1 MKKVLFLPFLQIP
14 SGHHQVVDALREDL
28 EVNYSGLV
36 FDKIDVLHYG
46 YGKLE
51 SLISGIYLKWIHH
64 FPSTYSWLYKSSVYS
79 GASINKNY
87 KLYELLFIHFIK
99 KILLETKPDI
109 VVCSHALPSYM
120 LNQLKKR
127 GFTSVPIVNVYT
139 DFFVHSFWGTNYIDY
154 HFVSNRNMKNDLI
167 TRGIT
172 ENQIYVTG
180 IPLHRKILQQTHSRS
195 IPSKPQLQCTI
206 MGGSLG
212 VGVIDRLINK
222 LKPTGQIIYHILCG
236 KNTKLYNQLK
246 NQSCKYIHPLPYI
259 SSREEMDTIY
269 CQSDFIITKPG
280 GVTVSEC
287 LQKRV
292 PIFVYHA
299 LPGQEEINLNELNKL
314 GVVFPLTDWEL
325 YEDLEQHLLSTYRSE
340 KNLEQYHS
348 SLEQYHGDFHHEPA
362 AVILDRIIQETERK
376 RNAQ

>member
-28 EVNYSGLV
+28 KINHSGLV

-51 SLISGIYLKWIHH
+51 ALVSGIYLKWIHH

-79 GASINKNY
+79 GSSKNKNY
-87 KLYELLFIHFIK
+87 KLYELLFIHYIK
-99 KILLETKPDI
+99 KIMLEAKPDI

-120 LNQLKKR
+120 LNLLKKR

-139 DFFVHSFWGTNYIDY
+139 DFFVHSFWGTNHIDY

-167 TRGIT
+167 NRGVT
-172 ENQIYVTG
+172 ENRIYVTG
-180 IPLHRKILQQTHSRS
+180 IPLHHKILQQTHSSS
-195 IPSKPQLQCTI
+195 IPSKPHLHCTI

-212 VGVIDRLINK
+212 VGVIDRLIKK
-222 LKPTGQIIYHILCG
+222 LKPTGQIHYTILCG
-236 KNTKLYNQLK
+236 KNNKLYNQLK
-246 NQSCKYIHPLPYI
+246 SQGYKDIHPLPYI
-259 SSREEMDTIY
+259 TSREEMDTIY

-314 GVVFPLTDWEL
+314 GVVFPLTDWEI
-325 YEDLEQHLLSTYRSE
+325 YEDLEQHLLSTYTSE
-340 KNLEQYHS
+340 KNIEQYRSSLDQYHS
-348 SLEQYHGDFHHEPA
+348 DFHHEPA
-362 AVILDRIIQETERK
+362 SVILNRILQETERK
-376 RNAQ
+376 RNA